1 MPAYMI
7 VAANITNREEFIASY
22 GAVTGPLVEKYGGK
36 YVLRGPGL
44 HLLEDSFGAGNL
56 QDGSMAISEWRNK
69 DAALKFWNSPEY
81 AEAKTLREGLAECLV
96 MLIEAPKIGE

>member
-1 MPAYMI
+1 
-7 VAANITNREEFIASY
+7 
-22 GAVTGPLVEKYGGK
+22 
-36 YVLRGPGL
+36 
-44 HLLEDSFGAGNL
+44 
-56 QDGSMAISEWRNK
+56 MAISEWRNK